1 MVTWAKTRYTGV
13 RFWQSETRKLRGRPD
28 RCYVIR
34 FKSHGK
40 TISETVGWAS
50 EGITQEFCSNLRGQ
64 ITANIRTGQ
73 GFQSLAEKRA
83 LEAAKKKAH
92 KTEAVTLDQAF
103 QEFLK
108 TRTLKDRTV
117 RDYKRSMEVAFQ
129 DWKTR
134 RVIDITR
141 DSVAQRH
148 KKLGRDQGA
157 AQANQHMR
165 FLRSLLNFVAGYYED
180 ASGGPLIKFNPVQRL
195 SQTKAWFKVD
205 RRRTIIKTVDLPK
218 WFKAVQGLENKTV
231 RDYLIFTLLT
241 GSRKREGLTLE
252 TEQVDLQ
259 NKTYTVL
266 DPKNRQPVT
275 LPLPK
280 YLYGVL
286 EKRIEKQGESKYV
299 FPGDGPKGHFT
310 EPKRQ
315 ITKIIEGS
323 KVRFTLHDLR
333 RGFITTAD
341 ALDLSVFAIKQLVNH
356 STGQDTTA
364 GYVISNVERLREPM
378 QKIEN
383 RLLVLAKAKKAGKV
397 VPIRQNV
404 G

>member
-1 MVTWAKTRYTGV
+1 MVKWAKTRYTGV
-13 RFWQSETRKLRGRPD
+13 RSWQSETRKHRGRPD

-34 FKSHGK
+34 YKRHGQAV
-40 TISETVGWAS
+40 TETVGWQS
-50 EGITQEFCSNLRGQ
+50 EGITQEFASNLRGQ
-64 ITANIRTGQ
+64 IVANIRTGQ
-73 GFQSLAEKRA
+73 GYQSLEEKRQ

-141 DSVAQRH
+141 DSVAKRH
-148 KKLGRDQGA
+148 AKLGKDQGA

-165 FLRSLLNFVAGYYED
+165 FLRSLLNFIAGYYDD
-180 ASGGPLIKFNPVQRL
+180 ADGGPLIKFNPVQRL

-205 RRRTIIKTVDLPK
+205 RRRTIIKTADLPK

-231 RDYLIFTLLT
+231 RDYLIFILLS
-241 GSRKREGLTLE
+241 GSRKKEGLTLE
-252 TEQVDLQ
+252 TDQVDLQ

-286 EKRIEKQGESKYV
+286 KKRIEKQGKSKYV
-299 FPGDGPKGHFT
+299 FPGDGEAGHFT

-315 ITKIIEGS
+315 IAKIIEGS

-383 RLLVLAKAKKAGKV
+383 RLLALAKANKAGKV
-397 VPIRQNV
+397 VPIRQNA

>member
-1 MVTWAKTRYTGV
+1 
-13 RFWQSETRKLRGRPD
+13 
-28 RCYVIR
+28 
-34 FKSHGK
+34 
-40 TISETVGWAS
+40 
-50 EGITQEFCSNLRGQ
+50 
-64 ITANIRTGQ
+64 
-73 GFQSLAEKRA
+73 
-83 LEAAKKKAH
+83 
-92 KTEAVTLDQAF
+92 
-103 QEFLK
+103 
-108 TRTLKDRTV
+108 
-117 RDYKRSMEVAFQ
+117 
-129 DWKTR
+129 
-134 RVIDITR
+134 
-141 DSVAQRH
+141 
-148 KKLGRDQGA
+148 
-157 AQANQHMR
+157 
-165 FLRSLLNFVAGYYED
+165 
-180 ASGGPLIKFNPVQRL
+180 LIKFNPVQRL

-286 EKRIEKQGESKYV
+286 KKRIEKQGESKYV